1 MGIGLVPGIILYL
14 VLCIFLIHTFI
25 LSDTSSSP
33 LARCFMETLPDYTL
47 SLLRKV
53 LGPKLVQKL
62 QDQTQYFL
70 VVVYLVVVLG
80 SWSIMF
86 TFGYSFIT
94 KSNHVSNWHKYSGY
108 CVFVICMWSWRKAS
122 TTSPGYITARNIHR
136 FDNYPYD
143 DFLFIEKTCPTVG
156 IRKLARSKY
165 DRFTNQHVARFDHFC
180 GWINNAVGEENYRF
194 FLLFLAVHVGMC
206 FYGTVLTWG
215 LFVGEIEDRDLFNA
229 IFFNG
234 KTGVEVKADFWVVTH
249 YMFMKHF
256 WLSGVWILMTS
267 MSVVLFLFLGF
278 HLYIAANGMTTNEF
292 YKWRQ
297 VKKWYKREKSRYE
310 KALKE
315 GKKLSTKPSSKG
327 EHGSSNGGMKDL
339 TNDVDVGC
347 IGPINNNTVSEKQE
361 EQKEQTEE
369 EKTVLMDPGPPPVNI
384 YNKGI
389 VENFKEVFF
398 PRSLRPDALN
408 RYAKTRRTDQVLK
421 SDSVND
427 NTGKA
432 KAT

>member
-14 VLCIFLIHTFI
+14 LLCIFFIHTFI
-25 LSDTSSSP
+25 LNDASSSP
-33 LARCFMETLPDYTL
+33 IARFMETLYNYAL
-47 SLLRKV
+47 SVLRRV

-62 QDQTQYFL
+62 NEQSQYLL
-70 VVVYLVVVLG
+70 VILYLIVVLG

-86 TFGYSFIT
+86 TFGYSFIS
-94 KSNHVSNWHKYSGY
+94 KSNHVSDWHKYSGY
-108 CVFVICMWSWRKAS
+108 CVFILCMWSWRKAN
-122 TTSPGYITARNIHR
+122 TTSPGYITAKNIHR
-136 FDNYPYD
+136 FDNYSYD
-143 DFLFIEKTCPTVG
+143 DFLFVEKTCPTVG

-165 DRFTNQHVARFDHFC
+165 DRFTNRHVARFDHFC

-194 FLLFLAVHVGMC
+194 FLLFLSVHVGMC
-206 FYGTVLTWG
+206 FYGTIVTWR

-234 KTGVEVKADFWVVTH
+234 KTGVEVKADFWVVAH

-256 WLSGVWILMTS
+256 ELSGVLILMAT
-267 MSVVLFLFLGF
+267 MSVVLLLFLSF

-297 VKKWYKREKSRYE
+297 VNKWYKREKSRYE

-315 GKKLSTKPSSKG
+315 GKTQMKSSTA
-327 EHGSSNGGMKDL
+327 ENGGGELMKDVR
-339 TNDVDVGC
+339 NDTDVGC
-347 IGPINNNTVSEKQE
+347 VGPINDNTVSQG
-361 EQKEQTEE
+361 E
-369 EKTVLMDPGPPPVNI
+369 EKANPEDENNLTLMDPPVNI

-389 VENFKEVFF
+389 IENFKEVLF
-398 PRSLRPDALN
+398 PRSLRRDALN
-408 RYAKTRRTDQVLK
+408 RYANKRGKDEVSEPKTAHDTV
-421 SDSVND
+421 
-427 NTGKA
+427 GKA